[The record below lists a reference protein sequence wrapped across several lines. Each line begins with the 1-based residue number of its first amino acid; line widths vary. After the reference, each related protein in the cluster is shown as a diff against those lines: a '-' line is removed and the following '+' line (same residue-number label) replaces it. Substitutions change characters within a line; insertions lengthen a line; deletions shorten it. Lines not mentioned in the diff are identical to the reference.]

1 MSLISKQAVAR
12 NTPAPVGADEPA
24 LLIDGLGRRF
34 GQREVLRHV
43 DVSVEQGARLAICG
57 PNGSGKTTIL
67 RCITGT
73 VTPTSG
79 RIAVF
84 GHKAGSREAR
94 RVIGVSLSQDRSFYL
109 RLSGRENLLFAAGV
123 RGVTRPHAVQR
134 VAAIEEELKLSAI
147 LAQRVDRCSTGMVQ
161 QLAFARALI
170 GDPAVLLL
178 DEPTRSLDTQAY
190 DRVWAAI
197 NARPNVTLVIATHRE
212 DDVLRCHRR
221 LDLDVL
227 EPDRD

>member
-1 MSLISKQAVAR
+1 MSLISKQEPAR
-12 NTPAPVGADEPA
+12 QPGKARDDESA
-24 LLIDGLGRRF
+24 LLIDDLVRRF
-34 GQREVLRHV
+34 GRREILRHL
-43 DVSVEQGARLAICG
+43 DVALEQGERLAVCG
-57 PNGSGKTTIL
+57 PNGSGKTTVL

-73 VTPTSG
+73 VTPTTG

-84 GHKAGSREAR
+84 GQKAGSRGAR
-94 RVIGVSLSQDRSFYL
+94 RLIGVSLSQERSFYL

-123 RGVTRPHAVQR
+123 RGIRRPQAMER
-134 VAAIEEELKLSAI
+134 VAAIEEELELSTI

-197 NARPNVTLVIATHRE
+197 DARPNVTLVIATHRE

-227 EPDRD
+227 EPDSD

>member
-1 MSLISKQAVAR
+1 
-12 NTPAPVGADEPA
+12 VGGDGPA
-24 LLIDGLGRRF
+24 LLIDDLGRRF
-34 GQREVLRHV
+34 GGRQVLRHV
-43 DVSVEQGARLAICG
+43 DVSLERGERLAICG
-57 PNGSGKTTIL
+57 PNGAGKTTIL

-84 GHKAGSREAR
+84 GHAAGSRDAR

-123 RGVTRPHAVQR
+123 RGISRLQAMQR
-134 VAAIEEELKLSAI
+134 VAAAEEELELTAI
-147 LAQRVDRCSTGMVQ
+147 LARRVDHCSTGMVQ

-170 GDPAVLLL
+170 GNPSVLLL
-178 DEPTRSLDTQAY
+178 DEPTRSLDATAY
-190 DRVWAAI
+190 ERIWAAI
-197 NARPNVTLVIATHRE
+197 DARPDLTLLIATHRD
-212 DDVLRCHRR
+212 DDVLHCHRH

-227 EPDRD
+227 EPDSD